1 MKALVLI
8 AVQVGVTLTVFGF
21 GLNAAVEDLRR
32 LISQPGLLVR
42 SLLAVFVVMPILAV
56 ALVTVFDLHPT
67 VRIALVALAI
77 SPVPPLI
84 PRRESMAR
92 GSTAYGLGL
101 MPILAA
107 LSILTIP
114 VSLGAL
120 NRILDRSFQ
129 VSPAVVASIAL
140 RTALVPLAAGIIVR
154 ALMPAVAARIEKPVS
169 RLASALVIVA
179 VVGMLAGTASAVW
192 ALVGNGTIVAM
203 IVFTLTGLAVGHLL
217 GGPDPDRSVVLA
229 LSTACRH
236 PAMAVTVAS
245 ANFPDERFGG
255 AIVLYLIVSVLVT
268 VPYLVWRRWTSAA
281 VQPAARP
288 V

>member
-154 ALMPAVAARIEKPVS
+154 ALMRARRQRRPAA
-169 RLASALVIVA
+169 
-179 VVGMLAGTASAVW
+179 
-192 ALVGNGTIVAM
+192 
-203 IVFTLTGLAVGHLL
+203 
-217 GGPDPDRSVVLA
+217 
-229 LSTACRH
+229 
-236 PAMAVTVAS
+236 
-245 ANFPDERFGG
+245 FGG